1 MDIHTKFVY
10 KLDISNH
17 KTVLNEKY
25 LITFS
30 TSFKSLLDLNQN
42 FQHKL
47 SRVIQFK
54 TKKFNKSILNK
65 SSIELKGKP
74 GQS

>member
-1 MDIHTKFVY
+1 MKFVY

-17 KTVLNEKY
+17 KTVLNEKF

-30 TSFKSLLDLNQN
+30 TSFKSLLNLNQN

-54 TKKFNKSILNK
+54 NKKI
-65 SSIELKGKP
+65 
-74 GQS
+74 

>member
-1 MDIHTKFVY
+1 MKSQSNYEGFVCTVTHPHTKFVY

-17 KTVLNEKY
+17 KTVLNEKF

-30 TSFKSLLDLNQN
+30 TSFKSLLNLNKN

-54 TKKFNKSILNK
+54 NKKI
-65 SSIELKGKP
+65 
-74 GQS
+74 

>member
-1 MDIHTKFVY
+1 MKFVN

-17 KTVLNEKY
+17 KTVLNEKF

-30 TSFKSLLDLNQN
+30 TSFKSLLNLNQN

-47 SRVIQFK
+47 SSVIQFK
-54 TKKFNKSILNK
+54 NKKFNKSIH
-65 SSIELKGKP
+65 
-74 GQS
+74 

>member
-1 MDIHTKFVY
+1 MHIRNFVY

-17 KTVLNEKY
+17 KTVLNEKF

-30 TSFKSLLDLNQN
+30 TSFKSLLNLNQN

-54 TKKFNKSILNK
+54 NKKI
-65 SSIELKGKP
+65 
-74 GQS
+74 

>member
-1 MDIHTKFVY
+1 MKFVY

-17 KTVLNEKY
+17 KTILNEKF

-30 TSFKSLLDLNQN
+30 TSSSLLNLNQN

-54 TKKFNKSILNK
+54 NKKL
-65 SSIELKGKP
+65 
-74 GQS
+74 

>member
-1 MDIHTKFVY
+1 MKFVY

-17 KTVLNEKY
+17 KTILLVNQKF

-30 TSFKSLLDLNQN
+30 TSVLNLNQN

-47 SRVIQFK
+47 THVIQFK
-54 TKKFNKSILNK
+54 NKKI
-65 SSIELKGKP
+65 
-74 GQS
+74 